1 VVNSVHDGQ
10 EAPETLSVEIEA
22 ALRSLADKLHALMRE
37 PGQHTTSAPGRHGA
51 GAPGPHGADAPGQHG
66 TGASGRHGTGLPG
79 QHGTGAPGQHGTG
92 PPSAGAAGG
101 DTVLLD
107 VEIGEVRLLAL
118 RQGQPSPMS
127 LLSPREQEIARMVAQ
142 GYPNKTIASVL
153 EISSWTVA
161 SHLRRIFVKLQISSR
176 AAMATCLLGTEFNGL
191 PTLLDNVIDENITS
205 QPRSSPGTGL
215 RPVPMGG
222 PSFANGHNR
231 QQVSIAKGAR

>member
-1 VVNSVHDGQ
+1 MVNSVHDGQ
-10 EAPETLSVEIEA
+10 EALSVEIET
-22 ALRSLADKLHALMRE
+22 ALRSLADKLHALIRE
-37 PGQHTTSAPGRHGA
+37 PGQHATDPPGQHGVGLPRLHGA
-51 GAPGPHGADAPGQHG
+51 GASGQYGVGAG
-66 TGASGRHGTGLPG
+66 
-79 QHGTGAPGQHGTG
+79 
-92 PPSAGAAGG
+92 GG

-191 PTLLDNVIDENITS
+191 PTLLDNVIDEDITS
-205 QPRSSPGTGL
+205 HPRALEARPSEPRSSRETGL
-215 RPVPMGG
+215 PPVTTGG
-222 PSFANGHNR
+222 PPFANGYAR
-231 QQVSIAKGAR
+231 QQVSIAKGGAR

>member
-1 VVNSVHDGQ
+1 MNSVHDGP
-10 EAPETLSVEIEA
+10 EAPEALSVEIEA
-22 ALRSLADKLHALMRE
+22 ALRSLAGKLHALMRE
-37 PGQHTTSAPGRHGA
+37 PGQHATGPPGEHTT
-51 GAPGPHGADAPGQHG
+51 GPPGQYG
-66 TGASGRHGTGLPG
+66 SGLPG
-79 QHGTGAPGQHGTG
+79 QHGTAAVGQHA
-92 PPSAGAAGG
+92 AGVSGG
-101 DTVLLD
+101 DTVLFD

-191 PTLLDNVIDENITS
+191 PTLLDNVIDEDITTQPQPS
-205 QPRSSPGTGL
+205 EPRSSREAGL
-215 RPVPMGG
+215 RPVTAGG
-222 PSFANGHNR
+222 PPSRTGMPGSKYRSPRDGTVTNLD
-231 QQVSIAKGAR
+231 VS